1 MKLNDFVRRP
11 HDSGVGG
18 GRSNRGI
25 WGALILI
32 TLLGSYAAAAAAPAP
47 CDMRLSIKLTPDVP
61 DAGNLGFLSSLLGDQ
76 TGYQL
81 TLRRQ
86 RDGSVIVLELTGP
99 GPEYR
104 CRNVVE
110 AMRKDGRV
118 LSVRVHEE
126 PL

>member
-1 MKLNDFVRRP
+1 MKLNDVLERRREIDVNGAQR
-11 HDSGVGG
+11 H
-18 GRSNRGI
+18 NGI
-25 WGALILI
+25 WGDLILI
-32 TLLGSYAAAAAAPAP
+32 AVLGSSAAAAAPPAP
-47 CDMRLSIKLTPDVP
+47 CDMRLSIELTPDVP
-61 DAGNLGFLSSLLGDQ
+61 NPGDLGFLSSLLGDHS
-76 TGYQL
+76 GYQL

-104 CRNVVE
+104 CRSVVE

-126 PL
+126 PS

>member
-1 MKLNDFVRRP
+1 MKLNDVLERRREIDVNGAQR
-11 HDSGVGG
+11 H
-18 GRSNRGI
+18 NGI

-32 TLLGSYAAAAAAPAP
+32 AVLGSSAAAAAPPAP
-47 CDMRLSIKLTPDVP
+47 CDMRLSIELTPDVP
-61 DAGNLGFLSSLLGDQ
+61 NPGDLGFLSSLLGDHS
-76 TGYQL
+76 GYQL

-104 CRNVVE
+104 CRSVVE